1 MSITGTLAGTSA
13 VQAKA
18 GTAGSVLSRRRWPAA
33 YAFVLPAAV
42 MFTAFILVPIGYAID
57 LSFKA
62 LRVSGGLIGRKHEV
76 NVGLENYRDS
86 LKDPELWHSL
96 ERMVIYGLIVVPI
109 MLGLATLFAL
119 LLDVPRV
126 RLQRVTR
133 LAIFLPYAVPGVIAA
148 LLWGFMYLPSVS
160 PLRDAATSVGL
171 PAPNFFGGH
180 SVFGSVANI
189 AIWGG
194 TGFNMVV
201 LYTSLRALPAEIYD
215 AARIDGCNEFQL
227 AVHVKL
233 PLLRPAIIMTTIFS
247 LIATLQV
254 FSEPATLAPLTNVI
268 PSTWMPLMK
277 VYRDAFVDNDIY
289 SAAATS
295 VILAAGALLISLVVL
310 RFVQSR
316 LFGEDS

>member
-1 MSITGTLAGTSA
+1 MTVTIASPSTKAAAKPRRARSRLARGRWR
-13 VQAKA
+13 A
-18 GTAGSVLSRRRWPAA
+18 G

-42 MFTAFILVPIGYAID
+42 MFAVFILVPIGYAVE

-76 NVGLENYRDS
+76 DVGLQNYRDA
-86 LKDPELWHSL
+86 LKDPELLHSL
-96 ERMVIYGLIVVPI
+96 LRMALYGLIVVPV

-126 RLQRVTR
+126 RLQRTTR

-160 PLRDAATSVGL
+160 PLRDVATSVGL
-171 PAPNFFGGH
+171 PAPNFFGAH
-180 SVFGSVANI
+180 SIFGSVANI
-189 AIWGG
+189 AVWGG

-201 LYTSLRALPAEIYD
+201 LYTSLRALPAEVYD
-215 AARIDGCNEFQL
+215 AAKIDGCSELQL

-277 VYRDAFVDNDIY
+277 IYRDAFVDNDIY

-295 VILAAGALLISLVVL
+295 VILAGAALLISLGVL
-310 RFVQSR
+310 RFVQAR
-316 LFGEDS
+316 LFGDEA

>member
-1 MSITGTLAGTSA
+1 MAPASTTTSA
-13 VQAKA
+13 TSSA
-18 GTAGSVLSRRRWPAA
+18 SRSRLSRGRWRAG
-33 YAFVLPAAV
+33 YAFVLPAAL
-42 MFTAFILVPIGYAID
+42 MFTAFILVPIGYAVD

-76 NVGLENYRDS
+76 NVGLQNYRDA
-86 LKDPELWHSL
+86 LHDPELAHSL
-96 ERMVIYGLIVVPI
+96 LRMALYGLIVVPV

-126 RLQRVTR
+126 RLQRITR

-160 PLRDAATSVGL
+160 PIRDAATTLGL
-171 PAPNFFGGH
+171 PAPNFFGSH
-180 SVFGSVANI
+180 AVFGSVANI
-189 AIWGG
+189 AVWGG

-201 LYTSLRALPAEIYD
+201 LFTSLRALPAEVYD
-215 AARIDGCNEFQL
+215 AAKIDGCSELQL
-227 AVHVKL
+227 ALHVKL

-277 VYRDAFVDNDIY
+277 IYRDAFVDNDIY

-295 VILAAGALLISLVVL
+295 VLLAGAALLLSLAVL

-316 LFGEDS
+316 LFGEES